1 MGFTDKREDITKG
14 DAKVFCGSFN
24 LGSAFITPE
33 YISFEK
39 TCPDYSPTSGA
50 NFSGN
55 FKFECGG
62 IENKKGLEILLEY
75 KKNEELMNEFNSIPN
90 ENNKNEDGD
99 LGGASA
105 NDKRPTNDEMKKLL
119 EEAMNEIKTT
129 Q

>member
-1 MGFTDKREDITKG
+1 MLQMDREGTIIT
-14 DAKVFCGSFN
+14 
-24 LGSAFITPE
+24 
-33 YISFEK
+33 
-39 TCPDYSPTSGA
+39 A
-50 NFSGN
+50 NKAVLN
-55 FKFECGG
+55 A
-62 IENKKGLEILLEY
+62 LEY